1 MNRLAYIGL
10 TTLSSSL
17 PQLMQHLIL
26 QIPAIFEKQQDV
38 LGGHAGGGGDYLHE
52 LFDSALVSCLSFSRA
67 GRWPR
72 SIQVPGECR
81 VCRYADDF

>member
-1 MNRLAYIGL
+1 
-10 TTLSSSL
+10 
-17 PQLMQHLIL
+17 
-26 QIPAIFEKQQDV
+26 V

-52 LFDSALVSCLSFSRA
+52 LFDSALVSCLSFSSSA
-67 GRWPR
+67 GRWPK